1 MKVRTVRQSPSF
13 GDILVYRAA
22 DGRTRVE
29 VRFDGNTAWLTQA
42 QMAELFQTT
51 KQNVSL
57 HIRNVF
63 KEKELRMDSVVKDSL
78 TTAPD
83 GKKYVTRFFNLDV
96 IISVGY
102 RVKSIRGTQ
111 FRQWATEVLRTHLL
125 KGYTVN
131 ARRLKELNQA
141 VKLIADMTERRDF
154 AGDEAKAV
162 LRVVSDYGLA
172 LTLLDDYDHQR
183 VSVRNVTAGKVR
195 PIGYEDLLGL
205 VESLRK
211 TFGGAE
217 LFGREKDNGLK
228 SVLGAVFQTFQGKDV
243 YPSLEEKAAALLYL
257 LVKSHPFVDGNKRIA
272 ATAFLWFLENNG
284 RLYRRDG
291 AKRVADNALV
301 AMTLLIASSLPAE
314 KDVLMRVVVN
324 LIDGRNR

>member
-1 MKVRTVRQSPSF
+1 MSKKPPSF
-13 GDILVYRAA
+13 GEILVYRAV
-22 DGRTRVE
+22 DKKTRVN
-29 VRFDGNTAWLTQA
+29 VRFDGKTAWLTQA
-42 QMAELFQTT
+42 DMAELFQTT

-57 HIRNVF
+57 HVQNIF
-63 KEKELRMDSVVKDSL
+63 KEGELIRKSVVKDSL
-78 TTAPD
+78 TTAAD
-83 GKKYVTRFFNLDV
+83 GKEYLTRFFNLDV

-111 FRQWATEVLRTHLL
+111 FRQWATKVLKAHLL
-125 KGYTVN
+125 KGYTIN
-131 ARRLKELNQA
+131 ARRLKDLNRA
-141 VKLIADMTERRDF
+141 VRLIADVAERRDF
-154 AGDEAKAV
+154 AGDEAKAL
-162 LRVVSDYGLA
+162 LRLVSDYGLA
-172 LTLLDDYDHQR
+172 LSLLDDYDHQR
-183 VSVRNVTAGKVR
+183 VSVKNVKGGKTR
-195 PIGYEDLLGL
+195 PLGHDELLGL

-211 TFGGAE
+211 TFGGSD

-228 SVLGAVFQTFQGKDV
+228 GALGAVFQTYGGKDL

-257 LVKSHPFVDGNKRIA
+257 LIKNHPFVDGNKRIA
-272 ATAFLWFLENNG
+272 AAAFLWFLEKNG

-301 AMTLLIASSLPAE
+301 AMTLLIASSRPAE

>member
-1 MKVRTVRQSPSF
+1 MSKKLPPF
-13 GDILVYRAA
+13 GEILVYRAE
-22 DGRTRVE
+22 DKKTRVE
-29 VRFDGNTAWLTQA
+29 VRFDGKTAWLSQA
-42 QMAELFQTT
+42 QMAALFQTT

-57 HIRNVF
+57 HTRNIF
-63 KEKELRMDSVVKDSL
+63 KEKELRMESVVKDSL
-78 TTAPD
+78 TTAAD

-102 RVKSIRGTQ
+102 RVKSTQGTR
-111 FRQWATEVLRTHLL
+111 FRQWATGVLRTHLI
-125 KGYTVN
+125 KGHTVN

-154 AGDEAKAV
+154 AGDEARAV

-172 LTLLDDYDHQR
+172 LTLLDDYDHRR

-195 PIGYEDLLGL
+195 PLSLEDLLSL

-211 TFGGAE
+211 TFGGSS
-217 LFGREKDNGLK
+217 LFGRAKDNGLK
-228 SVLGAVFQTFQGKDV
+228 SVLGAVFQTFGGKDV

-272 ATAFLWFLENNG
+272 AASFLWFLEKNG

-314 KDVLMRVVVN
+314 KAVLMRVVVN

>member
-1 MKVRTVRQSPSF
+1 MDAHQMGVLF
-13 GDILVYRAA
+13 GRDRSVIVKHIHNVYATRELSRSLTCAKNAQVAA
-22 DGRTRVE
+22 DGK
-29 VRFDGNTAWLTQA
+29 VR
-42 QMAELFQTT
+42 
-51 KQNVSL
+51 
-57 HIRNVF
+57 
-63 KEKELRMDSVVKDSL
+63 RMDI
-78 TTAPD
+78 
-83 GKKYVTRFFNLDV
+83 YNLDM
-96 IISVGY
+96 ILSVGY
-102 RVKSIRGTQ
+102 RVNSKQGTR

-195 PIGYEDLLGL
+195 PIGYEDLSRL

>member
-1 MKVRTVRQSPSF
+1 MSKKPPPF
-13 GDILVYRAA
+13 GETLVYHAE
-22 DGRTRVE
+22 DKKTRVD
-29 VRFDGNTAWLTQA
+29 VRFDGKTAWMDAHQMGVLFGRDRSVIVKHIHNVYATRELSRSLTCAKNA
-42 QMAELFQTT
+42 QVAADG
-51 KQNVSL
+51 KV
-57 HIRNVF
+57 R
-63 KEKELRMDSVVKDSL
+63 RMDI
-78 TTAPD
+78 
-83 GKKYVTRFFNLDV
+83 YNLDM
-96 IISVGY
+96 ILSVGY
-102 RVKSIRGTQ
+102 RVNSKQGTR

-301 AMTLLIASSLPAE
+301 AMTLMIASSLPAE